1 MRTFDFVIIGS
12 GVAGLRAAIDLSKHG
27 SVAIITK
34 SKPDESNTEYAQGGV
49 AVAMSDEDDISL
61 HFDDTI
67 QAGDGLCDP
76 EAVFVL
82 VEEGPQRI
90 QELIDW
96 GTNFDREG
104 TQLAFTREAAHSRH
118 RILHAHGDS
127 TGKEIVRSL
136 LQALRGLSDKVTLL
150 DYTFALDLIVRDGI
164 CRGVKFIA
172 EGSRSVDQVENHAVL
187 ICTGGA
193 GQIYRDTTNP
203 DIATGDGPAMGF
215 RAGAELADVEFFQFH
230 PTALAL
236 AGAPRFLLTE
246 ALRGEGGV
254 LRNQAG
260 ERFMERYHVRKELAP
275 RDVVSRGLFTEM
287 RKTGRPVFLDMTHL
301 DPNFLKT
308 RFPTIYQTC
317 LRYGLDLTRDQI
329 PVQPAAHYMMGGLRT
344 DLNGACTLKNL
355 FAAGEAACTGVHG
368 ANRLASNSLL
378 EGLVFGARAANAM
391 VQGKTFEGP
400 AAVEEAQLEFPS
412 SPVPSR
418 DDIRDMMTARVG
430 IVRNGADLQLVVSRL
445 AVGLDA
451 GDRVTAETNNMS
463 TLAYLI
469 AWAALARRESRGA
482 HFRSDFSARD
492 DVSWRKRVILKL
504 KKCNHIGLGTVPIK
518 ERL

>member
-1 MRTFDFVIIGS
+1 MQKFDFVIIGS
-12 GVAGLRAAIDLSKHG
+12 GVAGLRAAIDLSKRG

-49 AVAMSDEDDISL
+49 AVAMSDEDDIWL

-67 QAGDGLCDP
+67 QAGDGLCEP
-76 EAVFVL
+76 EAVHVL
-82 VEEGPQRI
+82 VEEGPERI

-96 GTNFDREG
+96 GTNFDRDG
-104 TQLAFTREAAHSRH
+104 SQLSFTQEAAHSRH
-118 RILHAHGDS
+118 RVLHARGDS
-127 TGKEIVRSL
+127 TGKEIIRSL
-136 LQALRGLSDKVTLL
+136 LQTLKSAGNL
-150 DYTFALDLIVRDGI
+150 TLMDHTFALDLIIRQNE
-164 CRGVKFIA
+164 CRGVRFVSERTRSID
-172 EGSRSVDQVENHAVL
+172 EVESRAVL

-193 GQIYRDTTNP
+193 GQIFRDTTNP

-215 RAGAELADVEFFQFH
+215 RAGAELVDLEFFQFH

-275 RDVVSRGLFTEM
+275 RDVVSRGIFAEM
-287 RKTGRPVFLDMTHL
+287 RKTGQPVYLDMTHL
-301 DPNFLKT
+301 DSEFLKT
-308 RFPTIYQTC
+308 RFPTIYHTC
-317 LRYGLDLTRDQI
+317 LRYGLNLARDPI

-378 EGLVFGARAANAM
+378 EGLVFGARAADAM
-391 VQGKTFEGP
+391 GQRKIFEGP
-400 AAVEEAQLEFPS
+400 VTFQEARLELPPS
-412 SPVPSR
+412 SIPSR

-430 IVRNGADLQLVVSRL
+430 IERNATDLQFTVSRL
-445 AVGLDA
+445 AARFDA
-451 GDRVTAETNNMS
+451 ADRLSAETNNMS

-469 AWAALARRESRGA
+469 ASAALARQESRGA
-482 HFRSDFSARD
+482 HFRTDFPARD
-492 DVSWRKRVILKL
+492 DVRWRKRIILKSKDCKYIEVATL
-504 KKCNHIGLGTVPIK
+504 PVK

>member
-1 MRTFDFVIIGS
+1 VRTFDFVIIGS
-12 GVAGLRAAIDLSKHG
+12 GIAGLRAAIDLSKQG
-27 SVAIITK
+27 SVAVITK

-67 QAGDGLCDP
+67 QAGDGLCEP
-76 EAVFVL
+76 EAVYVL

-104 TQLAFTREAAHSRH
+104 TKLAFTREAAHSRH

-136 LQALRGLSDKVTLL
+136 LQALNRLGDTITLL
-150 DYTFALDLIVRDGI
+150 DHTFALDLIVRDEM
-164 CRGVKFIA
+164 CHGVRFVA
-172 EGSRSVDQVENHAVL
+172 ERSQSMEEIESHAVL

-203 DIATGDGPAMGF
+203 DIATGDGLAMGF
-215 RAGAELADVEFFQFH
+215 RAGAELADLEFFQFH
-230 PTALAL
+230 PTALAVP
-236 AGAPRFLLTE
+236 GAPRFLLTE

-254 LRNQAG
+254 LLNDEG

-275 RDVVSRGLFTEM
+275 RDVVSRGIFTEM
-287 RKTGRPVFLDMTHL
+287 QKTGRPVYLDMTHL
-301 DPNFLKT
+301 DSNFLKG
-308 RFPTIYQTC
+308 RFPNIYRTC
-317 LRYGLDLTRDQI
+317 LSYGLDLTRDRI
-329 PVQPAAHYMMGGLRT
+329 PVRPAAHYIMGGLRT

-378 EGLVFGARAANAM
+378 EGLVFGARAAAAM
-391 VQGKTFEGP
+391 VQGQGFTGP
-400 AAVEEAQLEFPS
+400 IAVEENQLQFQPS
-412 SPVPSR
+412 QAPNR
-418 DDIRDMMTARVG
+418 DDIRDMMTAKVG
-430 IVRNGADLQLVVSRL
+430 IVRNASDLQFAVSRL
-445 AVGLDA
+445 AVRFGA
-451 GDRVTAETNNMS
+451 GDRVTAETDNMS

-469 AWAALARRESRGA
+469 ARAALARRESRGA

-492 DVSWRKRVILKL
+492 DVRWRKRIIWKL
-504 KKCNHIGLGTVPIK
+504 KKCNHIGLAAVPIK